1 MKTKI
6 FKALVAFVAIFV
18 CVNADSLKTPNY
30 ADKTERL
37 AEAIKQYNA
46 LLNAYFDISAEFFAL
61 TKRVDSSSTEA
72 QNAIKIGM
80 AEATKVGAIVKNKE
94 DRDTQISLAY
104 EEVDMAFKEE
114 DSPERKKRFENAHNN
129 FQSLIKQHITLLNQ
143 STAELK
149 QIKSVI
155 EKSIATLK
163 KYDK

>member
-1 MKTKI
+1 MKSKI

-18 CVNADSLKTPNY
+18 CVNADNLKTPNY

-72 QNAIKIGM
+72 QNAIKSGM

>member
-1 MKTKI
+1 MKSKI
-6 FKALVAFVAIFV
+6 FKALVAFVVIFV

-37 AEAIKQYNA
+37 AEAIKQYDA

-72 QNAIKIGM
+72 QSAIKNGM
-80 AEATKVGAIVKNKE
+80 AEATKVGAIVKRIK
-94 DRDTQISLAY
+94 
-104 EEVDMAFKEE
+104 DMESADNVNHK
-114 DSPERKKRFENAHNN
+114 SSQN
-129 FQSLIKQHITLLNQ
+129 QYITLLNQ

-149 QIKSVI
+149 QIKGAI